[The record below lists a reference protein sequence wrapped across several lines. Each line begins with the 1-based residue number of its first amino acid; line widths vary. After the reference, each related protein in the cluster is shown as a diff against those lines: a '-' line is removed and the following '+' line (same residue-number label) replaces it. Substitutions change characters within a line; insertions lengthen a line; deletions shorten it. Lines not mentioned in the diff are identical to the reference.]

1 MSPQRKYLESDF
13 QLDFHRWAI
22 HHVSVSSVFELKV
35 SKTDSLPFSRLERHQ
50 KAALLS
56 SKHESLFYKI
66 SDADLMARKPFDCF
80 LMRKVPAWVVIMF
93 NCENW
98 GQKEFFLI
106 DIDTWEKEEESMGRR
121 SLTEE
126 RAREIGIREMLA

>member
-1 MSPQRKYLESDF
+1 MLPQRKYLESDF
-13 QLDFHRWAI
+13 QLAFHRWAS
-22 HHVSVSSVFELKV
+22 HHVSVSSVFELKI

-56 SKHESLFYKI
+56 SKHDSLFYKI

-80 LMRKVPAWVVIMF
+80 IVRKVPAFVVIMF
-93 NCENW
+93 RCEDW

-106 DIDTWEKEEESMGRR
+106 DVDTWEKEEEGERR
-121 SLTEE
+121 SLTEG